1 MKLTDLVV
9 TFVQL
14 ILTDVICYRDIAC
27 TFLIFT
33 LTYEATHSVSP
44 TVNWLQY
51 GMWFSRYFAL
61 FIQIIYRVIIVN
73 AVKPM

>member
-14 ILTDVICYRDIAC
+14 ILTDVICYRDIAR

-44 TVNWLQY
+44 TVN
-51 GMWFSRYFAL
+51 
-61 FIQIIYRVIIVN
+61 
-73 AVKPM
+73 